1 MEDEIPV
8 VIQRLKAKPDIYNL
22 GILLTFQTGLRV
34 GELSTLKKEDLHGRI
49 IKIRRTEDKYRDK
62 NNKWIVA
69 VKEHAKTD
77 AGNRFNHILY
87 RTGYVESNIETEYI
101 GNIFI

>member
-1 MEDEIPV
+1 MEYEIPV

-49 IKIRRTEDKYRDK
+49 IKIRHTEDKYRDE

-77 AGNRFNHILY
+77 AGNRDLIISSTALDTLNQI
-87 RTGYVESNIETEYI
+87 
-101 GNIFI
+101 